1 MKRMHHLMELINNIK
16 KTEEMISLHKND
28 EFQLIIDQYE
38 AIKAK
43 QMAEFIDELAKPPF
57 QSIESF
63 SVIKLMIDKFYPSLN
78 SGSPEL
84 KELGKLASAIN

>member
-1 MKRMHHLMELINNIK
+1 MKRIHHLMELIGDIK
-16 KTEEMISLHKND
+16 KTEEMISLHQDD

-43 QMAEFIDELAKPPF
+43 QVAEFIDELAKPPF

-63 SVIKLMIDKFYPSLN
+63 SIIKLMIDKFYPSLN
-78 SGSPEL
+78 PASVDL
-84 KELGKLASAIN
+84 KELKKLASAIN

>member
-1 MKRMHHLMELINNIK
+1 MKRIHHLMELISDIK
-16 KTEEMISLHKND
+16 KTEEMISLHKDD

-38 AIKAK
+38 AIKTK

-57 QSIESF
+57 QSVESF
-63 SVIKLMIDKFYPSLN
+63 SVIKLMIDKFYPSLGPD
-78 SGSPEL
+78 SVEL

>member
-1 MKRMHHLMELINNIK
+1 MKRLHHLMELISDIK
-16 KTEEMISLHKND
+16 KTEEMISLHKDD
-28 EFQLIIDQYE
+28 ELQLIIDQYE

-43 QMAEFIDELAKPPF
+43 QVAEFIDELAKPPF
-57 QSIESF
+57 QSAESF

-78 SGSPEL
+78 GDSVEL

>member
-1 MKRMHHLMELINNIK
+1 MKQIHHLMELISDIK
-16 KTEEMISLHKND
+16 KTEGMISLHKND
-28 EFQLIIDQYE
+28 EFQLIIDQYK

-57 QSIESF
+57 QSVESF

-78 SGSPEL
+78 SDSVEL